1 MQGMDRRT
9 GRKLSG
15 IAHLRQSVED
25 ILTTRIGSRVMRRS
39 YGSEL
44 PNLIDEP
51 YNANTRM
58 DMIAA
63 TADALARWETRFNVT
78 SVDLTHTYQNGKA
91 KVEIDVAGDY
101 LPDGTSIKLE
111 GIVIS

>member
-1 MQGMDRRT
+1 MQGMDRNT

-15 IAHLRQSVED
+15 IEHLWQSVED

-39 YGSEL
+39 YGSKL
-44 PNLIDEP
+44 PDLIDEP
-51 YNANTRM
+51 YNEETKV

-63 TADALARWETRFNVT
+63 TAEAIARWETRFNIT
-78 SVDLTHTYQNGKA
+78 SVSITYKQINGKP
-91 KVEIDVAGDY
+91 KVDIDLAGNY

>member
-15 IAHLRQSVED
+15 LDHLWQSVED

-39 YGSEL
+39 YGSDL

-51 YNANTRM
+51 FNEAVRL

-63 TADALARWETRFNVT
+63 TADALGRWETRFKVT
-78 SVDLTHTYQNGKA
+78 SVSIIHTYTNGKA
-91 KVEIDVAGDY
+91 RVEIDVAGDY
-101 LPDGTSIKLE
+101 LPDGTAIKLE
-111 GIVIS
+111 GIVIT